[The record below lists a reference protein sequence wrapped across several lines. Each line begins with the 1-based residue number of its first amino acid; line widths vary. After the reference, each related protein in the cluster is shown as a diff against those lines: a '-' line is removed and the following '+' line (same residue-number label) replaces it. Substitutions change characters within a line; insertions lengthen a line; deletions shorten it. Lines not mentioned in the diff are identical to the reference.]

1 MKAAGVSS
9 STAALTYCQVIDKA
23 FCLFHTF
30 SNSEASSEAM
40 NTQLRPFEVVF
51 SNHCEERHLKN
62 PLKASKTREKVE
74 LYWAKFL
81 QLMGLLAQVVVIN

>member
-1 MKAAGVSS
+1 
-9 STAALTYCQVIDKA
+9 
-23 FCLFHTF
+23 
-30 SNSEASSEAM
+30 M
-40 NTQLRPFEVVF
+40 NMQLRATEVLF

-81 QLMGLLAQVVVIN
+81 PLTGLLAQVAVIS

>member
-1 MKAAGVSS
+1 
-9 STAALTYCQVIDKA
+9 
-23 FCLFHTF
+23 
-30 SNSEASSEAM
+30 M
-40 NTQLRPFEVVF
+40 NMQLRPFEVVF

-81 QLMGLLAQVVVIN
+81 QLMGLLAQVVVIS